1 MPCYILLQYV
11 LVLRY
16 ITLCDITPQY
26 CLQELAQWSSL
37 EPVGG
42 ERLPFPVGSVAV
54 RQARQATLRA
64 QQAEQQLAAA
74 VAERDSLAR
83 QVEELKPPE
92 MAQATDSPA
101 GKETVAAMQLHI
113 LYALCIWVVQ

>member
-1 MPCYILLQYV
+1 M
-11 LVLRY
+11 
-16 ITLCDITPQY
+16 
-26 CLQELAQWSSL
+26 
-37 EPVGG
+37 
-42 ERLPFPVGSVAV
+42 GSVAV

-92 MAQATDSPA
+92 MAQAADSPS
-101 GKETVAAMQLHI
+101 GQKSVAAMQHMHFIYSLSGSCSS
-113 LYALCIWVVQ
+113 AAQ